1 MDAESCETVP
11 VTKLLV
17 VSFKLTLCNAGAR
30 TPPSA
35 FSFSSFSLLAPDH
48 LEPWKETQNQEE
60 GGHTSSNHNFLLC
73 FFFFFAPSFN
83 TVIPAILHYNRNNL
97 FIAAINYSLK
107 GFLLLTIL
115 LLIESASQP
124 FK

>member
-1 MDAESCETVP
+1 MDTESCETVP

-48 LEPWKETQNQEE
+48 LEPWKKTQNQEE
-60 GGHTSSNHNFLLC
+60 GGCTSSNHNFLPVC
-73 FFFFFAPSFN
+73 FFFSPSFN

-97 FIAAINYSLK
+97 FIAVINYSLK

-115 LLIESASQP
+115 LLIEPASQP